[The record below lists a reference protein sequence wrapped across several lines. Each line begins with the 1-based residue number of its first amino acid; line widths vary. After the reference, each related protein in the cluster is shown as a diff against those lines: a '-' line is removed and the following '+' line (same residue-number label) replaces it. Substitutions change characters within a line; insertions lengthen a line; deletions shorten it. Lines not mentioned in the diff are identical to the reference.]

1 MGGAD
6 AENHTSKML
15 DALNLVDVSL
25 CIKVPIGANNPHLN
39 SVKAI
44 ADKSKHNIEIIYDSQ
59 DMPALMQ
66 WADVAISAGGTTTWE
81 LLSMGVPSVLCITT
95 DNQEDIVNSL
105 NRKGMVLSLGWIVQ
119 NNYLDIVSILQKL
132 IANKSLR
139 EELNNRCQTI
149 VDGIGTE
156 RVIEAL
162 WQ

>member
-1 MGGAD
+1 
-6 AENHTSKML
+6 
-15 DALNLVDVSL
+15 
-25 CIKVPIGANNPHLN
+25 
-39 SVKAI
+39 
-44 ADKSKHNIEIIYDSQ
+44 
-59 DMPALMQ
+59 
-66 WADVAISAGGTTTWE
+66 
-81 LLSMGVPSVLCITT
+81 MGVPSVLCITT